1 VKAES
6 GEAGRPSNENDG
18 PLVTVPTARL
28 QYAQLQ
34 AAAQE
39 KRVMASPNVLELTTD
54 NFDTEVKSGTL
65 VVADFWAPWCGP
77 CRQLSPVIDR
87 VADQFAGKVK
97 VGKVNVDENND
108 LAIKYEV
115 ATIPRVLIFKGSDQP
130 VFQHVG
136 TISDIDLSKVIQE
149 HM

>member
-1 VKAES
+1 
-6 GEAGRPSNENDG
+6 
-18 PLVTVPTARL
+18 
-28 QYAQLQ
+28 
-34 AAAQE
+34 
-39 KRVMASPNVLELTTD
+39 MASPNVIEFTTD
-54 NFDTEVKSGTL
+54 NFAQEITSGSV

-87 VADQFAGKVK
+87 VADQYAGKVK
-97 VGKVNVDENND
+97 VGKVNVDENSD
-108 LAIKYEV
+108 LAVKYDV

-136 TISDIDLSKVIQE
+136 TLSDADLSRVIQQ